1 MCSKWLFHFLAE
13 KRLWIPNRFSARLFH
28 DFGKRGRGNREPR
41 RPRMERT
48 PPASCTHACQAPSAP
63 ASSVAREWNAHCPRP
78 AYATYIH
85 TYIRTYIHT
94 CMHICIHA
102 CISRLRTYSH
112 ECGNR
117 FLTQGTIS
125 QSRKPFR
132 HIGNHMNSSRKSNE
146 KQQLIILK

>member
-63 ASSVAREWNAHCPRP
+63 ASSVAREWDGHNPRP
-78 AYATYIH
+78 AYVTYIQLSAP
-85 TYIRTYIHT
+85 TFSGAQLFQKSTIFYETLGKFTKRCAATDSNNMRIASCTLNLPK
-94 CMHICIHA
+94 IC
-102 CISRLRTYSH
+102 
-112 ECGNR
+112 
-117 FLTQGTIS
+117 
-125 QSRKPFR
+125 RKPST
-132 HIGNHMNSSRKSNE
+132 MSSDF
-146 KQQLIILK
+146 